1 MGKTVEFPVKMSPV
15 VFWSAE
21 FDNSRR
27 HCWPDKEGV
36 NRLDGDWNTICKD
49 DDHIPQLAGQVE
61 WMRFIHAVNRI
72 IREQNNIPDIAMPE
86 LSEIGG
92 FGSPSQ
98 LASNMHSGDGTHW
111 PACEVYPDWLVFL
124 DNKYGVAYIELH
136 NEDLIWI
143 ADKAYDEVQ
152 AEYGR

>member
-21 FDNSRR
+21 FDNSPR
-27 HCWPDKEGV
+27 HCWRGKDGLLHTEGNWEKICTLDHPELADKVG
-36 NRLDGDWNTICKD
+36 
-49 DDHIPQLAGQVE
+49 

-72 IREQNNIPDIAMPE
+72 LKDTFDPWNEDID
-86 LSEIGG
+86 SSTIGG
-92 FGSPSQ
+92 FGSPKQ
-98 LASNMHSGDGTHW
+98 LAQEMHDSEGKHW
-111 PACEVYPDWLVFL
+111 PGIEIYPDWIVYLSSK
-124 DNKYGVAYIELH
+124 DREAKIELH

-143 ADKAYDEVQ
+143 AEKAYNEVQ

>member
-36 NRLDGDWNTICKD
+36 NRLDGDWDTICNG
-49 DDHIPQLAGQVE
+49 DDHPAFLIGQVE
-61 WMRFIHAVNRI
+61 WMRFIHAVNKI
-72 IREQNNIPDIAMPE
+72 IREQNNIRTNDAD
-86 LSEIGG
+86 LSEVGG
-92 FGSPSQ
+92 FGSPT
-98 LASNMHSGDGTHW
+98 LLGRDMHSEDGTHW
-111 PACEVYPDWLVFL
+111 PAFEIYPDWIVFV
-124 DNKYGVAYIELH
+124 DNEIGVVYIELH
-136 NEDLIWI
+136 NEDLCWI